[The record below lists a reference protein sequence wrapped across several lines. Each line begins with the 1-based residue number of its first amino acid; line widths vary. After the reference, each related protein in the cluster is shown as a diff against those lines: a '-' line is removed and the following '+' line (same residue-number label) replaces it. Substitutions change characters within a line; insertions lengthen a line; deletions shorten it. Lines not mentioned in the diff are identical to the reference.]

1 MYKRL
6 PRLPRALG
14 YARVSLGL
22 IPFPFS
28 SPSSSCL
35 LSLSLSQS
43 TIVAAQSKIF
53 ISPVR
58 DDFVIAKAFSG
69 PRPKRCPN
77 DETNVAAATRGQ
89 AGAGRVWPVPSIGN
103 CHDLPQGSQL
113 CGFAAIVNRAE
124 GTVRARV

>member
-28 SPSSSCL
+28 FPSSSSFSSCL

-89 AGAGRVWPVPSIGN
+89 AGAGCCL
-103 CHDLPQGSQL
+103 CH
-113 CGFAAIVNRAE
+113 R
-124 GTVRARV
+124 